1 MNTLTIVSVLVFAC
15 SIVAAGHFTSSWA
28 SADPAGSAPSGDST
42 EAPAGTTHKQF
53 RVGAQPGDNM
63 VTVRW
68 SDSFE
73 TEGTVYYK
81 IQVRDQIEDP
91 NFVTVGC
98 FFVHPPGTRVDDNTP
113 LINAASP
120 IKCLD
125 LGEQS
130 YSYSHTVKNLTNGIE
145 YEFLVEAFGSEN
157 SRITPNTASATI
169 KVTPATLPGT
179 SPEFLGLPLDGGVI
193 LSWSAPDNGGSPI
206 TEYVIA
212 ARIGTVNP
220 FDTVATVKGHPD
232 TYTVENLT
240 NGVPYEFVVIAR
252 NGIGDGP
259 PSDSIT
265 LTPTGEP
272 YCIFFC
278 N

>member
-1 MNTLTIVSVLVFAC
+1 MSELNALTIVSVLVLVG
-15 SIVAAGHFTSSWA
+15 SIVMAGHLA
-28 SADPAGSAPSGDST
+28 DLVSADPASSTSSGDNA
-42 EAPAGTTHKQF
+42 EAPVGTTINFH
-53 RVGAQPGDNM
+53 VSAQPGNN
-63 VTVRW
+63 TATLTW
-68 SDSFE
+68 SESFE
-73 TEGTVYYK
+73 TEGKVYYK
-81 IQVRDQIEDP
+81 IQVRDQVEDP

-98 FFVHPPGTRVDDNTP
+98 FIARPPANPVGPPLFDTSSGLRCLSLEWTP
-113 LINAASP
+113 
-120 IKCLD
+120 
-125 LGEQS
+125 
-130 YSYSHTVKNLTNGIE
+130 SYSHTVKNLTNGIE
-145 YEFLVEAFGSEN
+145 YEFLVEATGPEH
-157 SRITPNTASATI
+157 SRIIPNTASATV
-169 KVTPATLPGT
+169 KVTPGVLPG
-179 SPEFLGLPLDGGVI
+179 SPPEFLGLPLDGGAI
-193 LSWSAPDNGGSPI
+193 LSWAVPDNGGSPI

-220 FDTVATVKGHPD
+220 FDTVATVQGHPD

-240 NGVPYEFVVIAR
+240 NGVPYEFVVFAR